1 VAFLFGWEQL
11 NLMRVEVVVTLMA
24 VCGTGTFWV
33 ELSAVLHT
41 VMQCISDLSY
51 GYSLVCH

>member
-1 VAFLFGWEQL
+1 
-11 NLMRVEVVVTLMA
+11 MRVEVVVTLMA